1 MDKEI
6 VYTVGNFTA
15 TIVYYKGEY
24 KTTID
29 KVYALT
35 PSEVIDYLVFISKVM
50 NVIENLQKEIKS

>member
-1 MDKEI
+1 MVRDLIYKD
-6 VYTVGNFTA
+6 GKFTA

-24 KTTID
+24 KTTFD
-29 KVYALT
+29 KIYALT